1 MLVHKPEIYLP
12 HHEQIYALTCDIYQM
27 YNLSPLSQ
35 NEFSNSIKECS
46 KFATGGKDKA
56 HSNDTENIKV

>member
-1 MLVHKPEIYLP
+1 
-12 HHEQIYALTCDIYQM
+12 M